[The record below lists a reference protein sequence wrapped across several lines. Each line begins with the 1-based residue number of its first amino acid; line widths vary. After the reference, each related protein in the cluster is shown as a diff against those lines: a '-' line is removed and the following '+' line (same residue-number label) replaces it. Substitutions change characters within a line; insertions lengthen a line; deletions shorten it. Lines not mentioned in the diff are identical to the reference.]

1 MCNDDLL
8 CLKIYLG
15 TIHKTCRPS
24 VFQQEA
30 YSGHKRVHGLKYQST
45 VIPSGLIANL
55 HGPEPGRRNDSF
67 MLARSNLL
75 QRLEEHLNAP
85 DLYIY
90 GDSGYPLKR
99 HLITP
104 YIGSN
109 LTDEQREFNTTM
121 SKLRICVEWEF
132 GELFEQFAFLRYKFN
147 QKIFLQPLKKYVCF
161 HNFEKLS
168 NMLIWIPN
176 INLFQYFPT
185 SIRKLFA

>member
-1 MCNDDLL
+1 M

-55 HGPEPGRRNDSF
+55 HGPEPGRRHDSF

-75 QRLEEHLNAP
+75 QRLEDHLNAP

-147 QKIFLQPLKKYVCF
+147 QKIFLQPLKKYMFVSTILKNCQTC
-161 HNFEKLS
+161 LYGS
-168 NMLIWIPN
+168 
-176 INLFQYFPT
+176 QT
-185 SIRKLFA
+185 SIYFNIFPPTLESYLHNEL